1 VGWWFRHSQL
11 HSLWLSEQ
19 PPHQLQLGRATV
31 GVSLPHVGWKRV
43 HRDIQD
49 SEGCFDQLAIP
60 IEVAFATEKELG
72 AVEQVVPYP
81 PHK

>member
-1 VGWWFRHSQL
+1 
-11 HSLWLSEQ
+11 
-19 PPHQLQLGRATV
+19 
-31 GVSLPHVGWKRV
+31 VSLPHVGWKRV